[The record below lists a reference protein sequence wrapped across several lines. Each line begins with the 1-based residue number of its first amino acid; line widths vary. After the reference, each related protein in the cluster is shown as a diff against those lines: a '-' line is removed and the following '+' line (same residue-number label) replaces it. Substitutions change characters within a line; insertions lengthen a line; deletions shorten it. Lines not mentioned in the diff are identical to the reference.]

1 MKRKTALGLAAFTTV
16 AAGLGLAIG
25 YNPEA
30 FRSYGTYLLGL
41 VLALAVFL
49 AISRG
54 REIRR
59 QHPRHFN

>member
-1 MKRKTALGLAAFTTV
+1 MKRKTVLGLAVFITA
-16 AAGLGLAIG
+16 AAGLGLAVG
-25 YNPEA
+25 YKPEV
-30 FRSYGTYLLGL
+30 FQSYGTYLLGL

-59 QHPRHFN
+59 QHPRHFH